1 MDTDTP
7 VLDVVPLQEEQ
18 RPGAAF
24 TSRAHDTL
32 ECVGRFTNDR
42 EVVGGIRPADPLEK
56 ISQRYFTL
64 ALIEIEQFVLWN
76 GQQNGSLTG
85 RQYPVQPGNQ

>member
-1 MDTDTP
+1 MDADAP
-7 VLDVVPLQEEQ
+7 CPNIISLQEEQ
-18 RPGAAF
+18 GPGPAF
-24 TSRAHDTL
+24 TCGTHNPL
-32 ECVGRFTNDR
+32 ECVGRFADDGDA
-42 EVVGGIRPADPLEK
+42 VDGIGPADPFQQ

>member
-24 TSRAHDTL
+24 TCRVHDTL
-32 ECVGRFTNDR
+32 ESVGRFAYDG
-42 EVVGGIRPADPLEK
+42 EVVGGIGPADPLEK

-64 ALIEIEQFVLWN
+64 ASIEIEQFVLRN
-76 GQQNGSLTG
+76 GQQDGSLTG